1 MKTTRRYPKGVRER
15 AVRMVLGHREEYNSE
30 WATMRSIAS
39 KFGMTPEALRIWARR
54 AETDQGRRE
63 GTTTEERDRLK
74 ELEGEK
80 RRVFNE
86 NYSVYGARKV
96 WRQLHREGH
105 RVARCTVERLMRRL
119 GLRGALRGKT
129 PRTTVPTDAQVRP
142 PDRVERNFRVPA
154 PGRLW
159 VGRPQQAY
167 APAWPLMLWRWRFG
181 AGRVTSKDSCTTVTE
196 EPSTSPSATRN
207 ARPRREP

>member
-1 MKTTRRYPKGVRER
+1 MKTTRRYPKEVRER
-15 AVRMVLGHREEYNSE
+15 AVRMVFGHREEYNSE

-39 KFGMTPEALRIWARR
+39 KFGMTRGALRIWV
-54 AETDQGRRE
+54 
-63 GTTTEERDRLK
+63 
-74 ELEGEK
+74 

-129 PRTTVPTDAQVRP
+129 PRT
-142 PDRVERNFRVPA
+142 
-154 PGRLW
+154 
-159 VGRPQQAY
+159 
-167 APAWPLMLWRWRFG
+167 
-181 AGRVTSKDSCTTVTE
+181 
-196 EPSTSPSATRN
+196 
-207 ARPRREP
+207 